1 MTSQLLNDRY
11 QIIRTLGSGGFGDTF
26 LAEDTH
32 MPSRRLC
39 VVKRLRPVQAN
50 PQVNQL
56 VQDRFQR
63 EAAILESLGS
73 GHSQI
78 PKLYAYF
85 YSPADQQFYLVQEWV
100 DGETL
105 SSMIRQQG
113 RLNEVEVRQ
122 ILISLLPVFDYVH
135 SQGIIHRDV
144 KPDNIIVRRS
154 PMVQAKLSTPDNTIQ
169 NQQPVLIDF
178 GAVRETMAAGAKAPS
193 RSTSIV
199 IGTPGYMPSEQ
210 SVGRPVFS
218 SDLYSLGMT
227 AIYLLT
233 GKRPQDFENNPH
245 TSELIWQTDAPA
257 TSPELVDILNKSIAF
272 NLRDRYQTAGEFLAV
287 LQGMTQS
294 AATQILATPTMSATE
309 VVALSTPNQIPK
321 PSAAIPKNLLPIGGI
336 VAATAFSALLATMLL
351 RPPESKVAVVTTTSA
366 SPSSSATPA
375 ISPTS
380 DLEPVKITP
389 SSAVQTPMPSVPI
402 ASRTSEAIATPSN
415 NSTNQ
420 KSNIKSSCNYYAGE
434 AVTGQAV
441 SLDLCSITTNNSDQ
455 VGFVYY
461 LGDRRMGS
469 AANCSNGTWT
479 TFSDQQVHRP
489 LSPATQNMLNNV
501 CSRQKS
507 DNLKSNVSNS
517 PVVKAISAAT
527 CKITDPTGTPLN
539 IRERPN
545 SEIIG
550 TINNGRN
557 ISILKYAVDK
567 NGKPWANIRDESGQ
581 TGWVIREFV
590 SCY

>member
-1 MTSQLLNDRY
+1 MTTQLLNDRY

-39 VVKRLRPVQAN
+39 VVKRLRPIQAN

-100 DGETL
+100 EGETL
-105 SSMIRQQG
+105 SALIGQQG

-122 ILISLLPVFDYVH
+122 ILIALLPVFDYVH

-144 KPDNIIVRRS
+144 KPDNVIIRRS
-154 PMVQAKLSTPDNTIQ
+154 PLVQAKLSTVQNQLQ

-178 GAVRETMAAGAKAPS
+178 GAVRETMAAGTKTQGH
-193 RSTSIV
+193 STSIV

-233 GKRPQDFENNPH
+233 GKRPHDFENNPH
-245 TSELIWQTDAPA
+245 TSELIWQADAPA

-272 NLRDRYQTAGEFLAV
+272 NPRDRYQTAGEFLAV
-287 LQGMTQS
+287 LQGQTQS
-294 AATQILATPTMSATE
+294 AATQVLATPTMAGTE
-309 VVALSTPNQIPK
+309 IAALPNTNQISK
-321 PSAAIPKNLLPIGGI
+321 PSAAVPRNLLLIGGV
-336 VAATAFSALLATMLL
+336 VAATAFSTLLITMLL
-351 RPPESKVAVVTTTSA
+351 RPQEPKVAIVPAPSA
-366 SPSSSATPA
+366 SPSSVS
-375 ISPTS
+375 STS
-380 DLEPVKITP
+380 DAEIMPSLVPTP
-389 SSAVQTPMPSVPI
+389 QSSVPI
-402 ASRTSEAIATPSN
+402 ASRVSEATPKPTN
-415 NSTNQ
+415 NSAPNQ
-420 KSNIKSSCNYYAGE
+420 KSDIKSACNYYAGE

-441 SLDLCSITTNNSDQ
+441 NLDLCSITTNNSDQ

-461 LGDRRMGS
+461 LGDQRMGS
-469 AANCSNGTWT
+469 AANCSNNTWT
-479 TFSDQQVHRP
+479 TFSDQQIHRP
-489 LSPATQNMLNNV
+489 LSPATQRMLTNV
-501 CSRQKS
+501 CSRRQAGS
-507 DNLKSNVSNS
+507 SNS
-517 PVVKAISAAT
+517 NSSNSEIAKATIFT
-527 CKITDPTGTPLN
+527 PPTN
-539 IRERPN
+539 IRESPDGKILCVIN
-545 SEIIG
+545 KKL
-550 TINNGRN
+550 TINTYGVNNLWYKTDVCGAMGVVQAEQ
-557 ISILKYAVDK
+557 LK
-567 NGKPWANIRDESGQ
+567 
-581 TGWVIREFV
+581 F
-590 SCY
+590 

>member
-1 MTSQLLNDRY
+1 MTTQLLNDRY

-39 VVKRLRPVQAN
+39 VVKRLRPIQTN
-50 PQVNQL
+50 PEINQL

-100 DGETL
+100 DGDTL
-105 SSMIRQQG
+105 SALVRQQG
-113 RLNEVEVRQ
+113 WLNEVEVRQ

-154 PMVQAKLSTPDNTIQ
+154 PLVQAKLSTLQNQAQ

-178 GAVRETMAAGAKAPS
+178 GAVRETMAAGATAPG

-233 GKRPQDFENNPH
+233 GKRPHDFENNPH
-245 TSELIWQTDAPA
+245 TSELIWQADAPA

-272 NLRDRYQTAGEFLAV
+272 NPRDRYQTAGEFLAV
-287 LQGMTQS
+287 LQGKTQS
-294 AATQILATPTMSATE
+294 AATQVLATPTIAGTE
-309 VVALSTPNQIPK
+309 IAALSTLDKTPK
-321 PSAAIPKNLLPIGGI
+321 PSAAIPRNLLLIGGI
-336 VAATAFSALLATMLL
+336 VAATAFGTLLATMLL
-351 RPPESKVAVVTTTSA
+351 RPQEPKVAIVSAPSA
-366 SPSSSATPA
+366 SPSSLATPSV
-375 ISPTS
+375 SPMS
-380 DLEPVKITP
+380 DVEPVTVSPSALPTP
-389 SSAVQTPMPSVPI
+389 QSSVPI
-402 ASRTSEAIATPSN
+402 ASRTSEATPKPTN
-415 NSTNQ
+415 NSAANQ
-420 KSNIKSSCNYYAGE
+420 NNIKPACNYHAGE
-434 AVTGQAV
+434 AVTGQV
-441 SLDLCSITTNNSDQ
+441 VNLDLCSITTNNSEQ

-469 AANCSNGTWT
+469 AANCSNNTWT

-489 LSPATQNMLNNV
+489 LSPATQRMLENV
-501 CSRQKS
+501 CSRRQASSPKS
-507 DNLKSNVSNS
+507 SSSNS
-517 PVVKAISAAT
+517 DVAKATIFAPPTNVRESPDG
-527 CKITDPTGTPLN
+527 KILCVIN
-539 IRERPN
+539 KKL
-545 SEIIG
+545 
-550 TINNGRN
+550 TINTYGVNNSWYKTDVCGAMGVVQAEQ
-557 ISILKYAVDK
+557 LK
-567 NGKPWANIRDESGQ
+567 
-581 TGWVIREFV
+581 F
-590 SCY
+590 

>member
-1 MTSQLLNDRY
+1 MTTQLLNDRY

-39 VVKRLRPVQAN
+39 VVKRLRPIQSN
-50 PQVNQL
+50 PDVNQL

-100 DGETL
+100 DGDTL
-105 SSMIRQQG
+105 SALVRQQG

-144 KPDNIIVRRS
+144 KPDNIIVRQS
-154 PMVQAKLSTPDNTIQ
+154 PLVQAKLSTSQ
-169 NQQPVLIDF
+169 NHQPVLIDF
-178 GAVRETMAAGAKAPS
+178 GAVRETMAVGATAPG

-233 GKRPQDFENNPH
+233 GKRPYDFENNPH
-245 TSELIWQTDAPA
+245 TSELIWQADAPA

-272 NLRDRYQTAGEFLAV
+272 NPRDRYQTAREFLAV
-287 LQGMTQS
+287 LQGQTQS
-294 AATQILATPTMSATE
+294 AATQVLMIPTMAGTE
-309 VVALSTPNQIPK
+309 VAALSTPNKISK
-321 PSAAIPKNLLPIGGI
+321 PSTAVPKNLLLIGGI
-336 VAATAFSALLATMLL
+336 VAATAFSTLVVTMLL
-351 RPPESKVAVVTTTSA
+351 RPQEPKVAIVPSPSA
-366 SPSSSATPA
+366 SPSSLAAPK
-375 ISPTS
+375 PT
-380 DLEPVKITP
+380 
-389 SSAVQTPMPSVPI
+389 
-402 ASRTSEAIATPSN
+402 N
-415 NSTNQ
+415 NSTVNQ
-420 KSNIKSSCNYYAGE
+420 KNNIKPACNYYAGE

-441 SLDLCSITTNNSDQ
+441 NLDLCSITTNNSDQ

-461 LGDRRMGS
+461 LGTQRMGS
-469 AANCSNGTWT
+469 AANCSNKTWT
-479 TFSDQQVHRP
+479 TFADQQVHRP
-489 LSPATQNMLNNV
+489 LSPATQKMLENV
-501 CSRQKS
+501 CSRRQ
-507 DNLKSNVSNS
+507 
-517 PVVKAISAAT
+517 
-527 CKITDPTGTPLN
+527 
-539 IRERPN
+539 
-545 SEIIG
+545 
-550 TINNGRN
+550 
-557 ISILKYAVDK
+557 
-567 NGKPWANIRDESGQ
+567 ANR
-581 TGWVIREFV
+581 
-590 SCY
+590 

>member
-1 MTSQLLNDRY
+1 MTTQLLNDRY

-39 VVKRLRPVQAN
+39 VVKRLRPIQAN

-100 DGETL
+100 EGETL
-105 SSMIRQQG
+105 SALIGQQG

-122 ILISLLPVFDYVH
+122 ILIALLPVFDYVH

-144 KPDNIIVRRS
+144 KPDNVIVRRS
-154 PMVQAKLSTPDNTIQ
+154 PLVQAKLSTVQNQLQ

-178 GAVRETMAAGAKAPS
+178 GAVRETMAAGTKTQGH
-193 RSTSIV
+193 STSIV

-233 GKRPQDFENNPH
+233 GKRPHDFENNPH
-245 TSELIWQTDAPA
+245 TSELIWQADAPA

-272 NLRDRYQTAGEFLAV
+272 NPRDRYQTAGEFLAV
-287 LQGMTQS
+287 LQGQTQS
-294 AATQILATPTMSATE
+294 AATQVLATPTIAGTEIAT
-309 VVALSTPNQIPK
+309 LPNTNQISK
-321 PSAAIPKNLLPIGGI
+321 PSAAVPRNLLLIGGV
-336 VAATAFSALLATMLL
+336 VAGTAFSTLLITMLL
-351 RPPESKVAVVTTTSA
+351 RPQEPKVAIVPAPSA
-366 SPSSSATPA
+366 SPSSVS
-375 ISPTS
+375 STS
-380 DLEPVKITP
+380 DAELTP
-389 SSAVQTPMPSVPI
+389 SVVPTPQSSVPI
-402 ASRTSEAIATPSN
+402 ASRVSEATSKPTN
-415 NSTNQ
+415 NSAPNQ
-420 KSNIKSSCNYYAGE
+420 NCNYYAGE

-441 SLDLCSITTNNSDQ
+441 NLDLCSITTNNSDQ

-461 LGDRRMGS
+461 LGAQRMGS
-469 AANCSNGTWT
+469 AANCSNKTWT

-489 LSPATQNMLNNV
+489 LSPATQRMLENV
-501 CSRQKS
+501 CSRRQAGS
-507 DNLKSNVSNS
+507 PNSNS
-517 PVVKAISAAT
+517 S
-527 CKITDPTGTPLN
+527 
-539 IRERPN
+539 N
-545 SEIIG
+545 SEIAKATIFTPPTNVRESPDG
-550 TINNGRN
+550 KILCVINEKLTINTYGVNNSWYKTDICGAMGVVQAEQ
-557 ISILKYAVDK
+557 LK
-567 NGKPWANIRDESGQ
+567 
-581 TGWVIREFV
+581 F
-590 SCY
+590 

>member
-1 MTSQLLNDRY
+1 MTTQLLNDRY

-39 VVKRLRPVQAN
+39 VVKRLRPIQAN
-50 PQVNQL
+50 PDVNQL

-100 DGETL
+100 DGDTL
-105 SSMIRQQG
+105 SAVVRQQG

-154 PMVQAKLSTPDNTIQ
+154 PLVQAELSTSQNQLQ

-178 GAVRETMAAGAKAPS
+178 GAVRETMAVGATAPG

-233 GKRPQDFENNPH
+233 GKRPHDFENNPH
-245 TSELIWQTDAPA
+245 TSELIWQADAPA

-272 NLRDRYQTAGEFLAV
+272 NPRDRYQTAKEFLAV
-287 LQGMTQS
+287 LQGQTQS
-294 AATQILATPTMSATE
+294 AATQVLMIPTMAGTE
-309 VVALSTPNQIPK
+309 VAALSTPNKISK
-321 PSAAIPKNLLPIGGI
+321 PSAAVPKNLLLIGGI
-336 VAATAFSALLATMLL
+336 VAATAFSTLVVTMLL
-351 RPPESKVAVVTTTSA
+351 RPQEPKVAIVPAPSA
-366 SPSSSATPA
+366 SPSSVNS
-375 ISPTS
+375 TS
-380 DLEPVKITP
+380 DVEQVKVSPSVAPTP
-389 SSAVQTPMPSVPI
+389 QSSVPI
-402 ASRTSEAIATPSN
+402 ASRASEATPKPTN
-415 NSTNQ
+415 NSAANQ
-420 KSNIKSSCNYYAGE
+420 KSGIKSACNYYAGE

-441 SLDLCSITTNNSDQ
+441 NLDLCSITTNNSDQ

-461 LGDRRMGS
+461 LGNQRMGS
-469 AANCSNGTWT
+469 AANCSNKTWT

-489 LSPATQNMLNNV
+489 LSPATQKMLENV
-501 CSRQKS
+501 CSRRQ
-507 DNLKSNVSNS
+507 
-517 PVVKAISAAT
+517 AGAGT
-527 CKITDPTGTPLN
+527 CRITDPTSTPLN

-545 SEIIG
+545 GEIVG
-550 TINNGRN
+550 TINNGR
-557 ISILKYAVDK
+557 IVSILKFALDE
-567 NGKPWANIRDESGQ
+567 NSKPWAKIRDKSGR
-581 TGWVIREFV
+581 TGWVIREFI

>member
-1 MTSQLLNDRY
+1 MTTQLLNDRY

-39 VVKRLRPVQAN
+39 VVKRLRPIQAN

-100 DGETL
+100 EGETL
-105 SSMIRQQG
+105 SALIGQQG

-122 ILISLLPVFDYVH
+122 ILIALLPVFDYVH

-144 KPDNIIVRRS
+144 KPDNVIVRRS
-154 PMVQAKLSTPDNTIQ
+154 PLVQAKLSTVQNQLQ

-178 GAVRETMAAGAKAPS
+178 GAVRETMAAGTKTQGH
-193 RSTSIV
+193 STSIV

-233 GKRPQDFENNPH
+233 GKRPHDFENNPH
-245 TSELIWQTDAPA
+245 TSELIWQADAPA

-272 NLRDRYQTAGEFLAV
+272 NPRDRYQTAGEFLAV
-287 LQGMTQS
+287 LQGQTQS
-294 AATQILATPTMSATE
+294 AATQVLATPTIAGTEIAT
-309 VVALSTPNQIPK
+309 LPNTNQISK
-321 PSAAIPKNLLPIGGI
+321 PSAAVPRNLLLIGGV
-336 VAATAFSALLATMLL
+336 VAGTAFSTLLITMLL
-351 RPPESKVAVVTTTSA
+351 RPQEPKVAIVPAPSA
-366 SPSSSATPA
+366 SPSSVS
-375 ISPTS
+375 STS
-380 DLEPVKITP
+380 DAELTP
-389 SSAVQTPMPSVPI
+389 SVVPTPQSSVPI
-402 ASRTSEAIATPSN
+402 ASRASEATPKPTN
-415 NSTNQ
+415 NSAPNQ
-420 KSNIKSSCNYYAGE
+420 NCNYYAGE

-441 SLDLCSITTNNSDQ
+441 NLDLCSITTNNSDQ

-461 LGDRRMGS
+461 LGAQRMGS
-469 AANCSNGTWT
+469 AANCSKKTWT

-489 LSPATQNMLNNV
+489 LSPATQRMLENV
-501 CSRQKS
+501 CSRRQAGSPKFS
-507 DNLKSNVSNS
+507 SSNS
-517 PVVKAISAAT
+517 EVAKVV
-527 CKITDPTGTPLN
+527 
-539 IRERPN
+539 
-545 SEIIG
+545 IIQ
-550 TINNGRN
+550 
-557 ISILKYAVDK
+557 LLL
-567 NGKPWANIRDESGQ
+567 
-581 TGWVIREFV
+581 
-590 SCY
+590 

>member
-1 MTSQLLNDRY
+1 MTTQLLNDRY

-39 VVKRLRPVQAN
+39 VVKRLRPIQTN
-50 PQVNQL
+50 PEVNQL

-100 DGETL
+100 DGDTL
-105 SSMIRQQG
+105 SAMVRQQG

-154 PMVQAKLSTPDNTIQ
+154 PLVQAKLSTLQ
-169 NQQPVLIDF
+169 NQAQNQPVLIDF
-178 GAVRETMAAGAKAPS
+178 GAVRETMAVGATAPG

-233 GKRPQDFENNPH
+233 GKRPHDFENNPH
-245 TSELIWQTDAPA
+245 TSELIWQADASA
-257 TSPELVDILNKSIAF
+257 TSPELVDILSKSIAF
-272 NLRDRYQTAGEFLAV
+272 NPRDRYQTAGEFLAV
-287 LQGMTQS
+287 LQGQRKS
-294 AATQILATPTMSATE
+294 AATQVLMIPTIAGTE
-309 VVALSTPNQIPK
+309 IAALPNTNKIPK
-321 PSAAIPKNLLPIGGI
+321 PSAAIPKNLLLIAGI
-336 VAATAFSALLATMLL
+336 VAATAFSTLLATMLL
-351 RPPESKVAVVTTTSA
+351 RPQEPKVAILPAPSA
-366 SPSSSATPA
+366 SPSSV
-375 ISPTS
+375 SPTS
-380 DLEPVKITP
+380 DVEAVKVTP
-389 SSAVQTPMPSVPI
+389 SVVPAPQSSVPI
-402 ASRTSEAIATPSN
+402 ASRASEATPKPTN
-415 NSTNQ
+415 NSATNQ
-420 KSNIKSSCNYYAGE
+420 KSDIKSACNYYAGE

-441 SLDLCSITTNNSDQ
+441 NLDLCSITTNNSDQ

-469 AANCSNGTWT
+469 AANCSNNTWT

-489 LSPATQNMLNNV
+489 LSPATQRMLANV
-501 CSRQKS
+501 CSRRQAGS
-507 DNLKSNVSNS
+507 PNSNS
-517 PVVKAISAAT
+517 S
-527 CKITDPTGTPLN
+527 
-539 IRERPN
+539 N
-545 SEIIG
+545 SEIAKATIFIPPTNVRESPDG
-550 TINNGRN
+550 KILCVINKKLTINTYGVNNSWYKTDVCGAMGVVQAEQ
-557 ISILKYAVDK
+557 LK
-567 NGKPWANIRDESGQ
+567 
-581 TGWVIREFV
+581 F
-590 SCY
+590 

>member
-1 MTSQLLNDRY
+1 MTTQLLNDRY

-39 VVKRLRPVQAN
+39 VVKRLRPIQAN
-50 PQVNQL
+50 SEVNQL

-78 PKLYAYF
+78 PQLYAYF

-105 SSMIRQQG
+105 SALVRQQG
-113 RLNEVEVRQ
+113 KLNEVEVRQ

-154 PMVQAKLSTPDNTIQ
+154 IVQNQVQ

-178 GAVRETMAAGAKAPS
+178 GAVRETMAAGAKS
-193 RSTSIV
+193 QGHSTSIV

-233 GKRPQDFENNPH
+233 GKRPHDFENNPH
-245 TSELIWQTDAPA
+245 TSELIWQADAPV

-272 NLRDRYQTAGEFLAV
+272 NPRDRYQTAGEFLAA
-287 LQGMTQS
+287 LQGQTQS
-294 AATQILATPTMSATE
+294 LATQVLMAPTMAGTE
-309 VVALSTPNQIPK
+309 IAALSITNNIPK
-321 PSAAIPKNLLPIGGI
+321 PSVAIPKNLLLIGGI
-336 VAATAFSALLATMLL
+336 FAATAFSTLLATMLL
-351 RPPESKVAVVTTTSA
+351 RPQEPKVAIAPAPSA
-366 SPSSSATPA
+366 SPSSV
-375 ISPTS
+375 SPTS
-380 DLEPVKITP
+380 EPVKVTP
-389 SSAVQTPMPSVPI
+389 SVVPTPQSGVPI
-402 ASRTSEAIATPSN
+402 TSRANEATPKPTN
-415 NSTNQ
+415 NSAANQ
-420 KSNIKSSCNYYAGE
+420 KNNIKPACNYYAGE
-434 AVTGQAV
+434 AVTGQV
-441 SLDLCSITTNNSDQ
+441 VNLDLCSITTSNSDQ

-469 AANCSNGTWT
+469 AANCANNTWT
-479 TFSDQQVHRP
+479 TFADQQVHRP
-489 LSPATQNMLNNV
+489 LSPATQRMLENV
-501 CSRQKS
+501 CSRRQASNPKS
-507 DNLKSNVSNS
+507 SSSNS
-517 PVVKAISAAT
+517 EVAKATIFAPPTNVRESPDG
-527 CKITDPTGTPLN
+527 KILCVIN
-539 IRERPN
+539 RKV
-545 SEIIG
+545 
-550 TINNGRN
+550 TINTYGVNDSWYRTN
-557 ISILKYAVDK
+557 ICGVMGVVQAEQL
-567 NGKPWANIRDESGQ
+567 R
-581 TGWVIREFV
+581 F
-590 SCY
+590 

>member
-1 MTSQLLNDRY
+1 MTTQLLNDRY

-32 MPSRRLC
+32 MPSQRLC
-39 VVKRLRPVQAN
+39 VVKRLRPIQAN
-50 PQVNQL
+50 PDVNQL
-56 VQDRFQR
+56 IQERFQR

-85 YSPADQQFYLVQEWV
+85 YNSADQQFYLVQEWV

-105 SSMIRQQG
+105 SAIVKQQG

-154 PMVQAKLSTPDNTIQ
+154 PSVQAKLSTSQSQAQ
-169 NQQPVLIDF
+169 NQPVLIDF
-178 GAVRETMAAGAKAPS
+178 GAVRETMAAGATNPGH
-193 RSTSIV
+193 STSIV

-233 GKRPQDFENNPH
+233 GKRPYDFENNPH
-245 TSELIWQTDAPA
+245 TSELIWQADAPA

-272 NLRDRYQTAGEFLAV
+272 NPRDRYQTAREFLAV
-287 LQGMTQS
+287 LQGRSQS
-294 AATQILATPTMSATE
+294 AATQVLRDPTMSATE
-309 VVALSTPNQIPK
+309 VVALSPTNHSPK
-321 PSAAIPKNLLPIGGI
+321 PTMAISKNLLLIGG
-336 VAATAFSALLATMLL
+336 VFAATAASTLLVNMLL
-351 RPPESKVAVVTTTSA
+351 RLQESKVVVVTTSSPSPSA
-366 SPSSSATPA
+366 SAK
-375 ISPTS
+375 PT
-380 DLEPVKITP
+380 DNL
-389 SSAVQTPMPSVPI
+389 A
-402 ASRTSEAIATPSN
+402 N
-415 NSTNQ
+415 NQ
-420 KSNIKSSCNYYAGE
+420 ESNIKPACNYYAGE

-441 SLDLCSITTNNSDQ
+441 NLDLCSITTNNSDQ

-469 AANCSNGTWT
+469 VASCSNQTWT
-479 TFSDQQVHRP
+479 TLTDQQVHRP
-489 LSPATQNMLNNV
+489 LSPATQKMLKNV
-501 CSRQKS
+501 CSR
-507 DNLKSNVSNS
+507 
-517 PVVKAISAAT
+517 
-527 CKITDPTGTPLN
+527 
-539 IRERPN
+539 R
-545 SEIIG
+545 
-550 TINNGRN
+550 
-557 ISILKYAVDK
+557 
-567 NGKPWANIRDESGQ
+567 
-581 TGWVIREFV
+581 
-590 SCY
+590 

>member
-1 MTSQLLNDRY
+1 MTTQLLNDRY

-32 MPSRRLC
+32 LPSRRLC
-39 VVKRLRPVQAN
+39 VVKRLRPIQAN

-85 YSPADQQFYLVQEWV
+85 YSLTDQQFYLVQEWV

-105 SSMIRQQG
+105 SALVVQQG
-113 RLNEVEVRQ
+113 RLSELEVRQ

-154 PMVQAKLSTPDNTIQ
+154 PLVQAKLSTSQ

-178 GAVRETMAAGAKAPS
+178 GAVRETMAAGATAPG

-233 GKRPQDFENNPH
+233 GKRPHDFENNPH
-245 TSELIWQTDAPA
+245 TSGLLWQADAPA

-272 NLRDRYQTAGEFLAV
+272 NPRDRYQTAGEFLAV
-287 LQGMTQS
+287 LRGMTQS
-294 AATQILATPTMSATE
+294 AATQILATPTMAGTE
-309 VVALSTPNQIPK
+309 IAALSTPNQISK
-321 PSAAIPKNLLPIGGI
+321 PSAAVPRNLLLIGG
-336 VAATAFSALLATMLL
+336 VVTATAFSTLLITMLL
-351 RPPESKVAVVTTTSA
+351 RPQEPKVAIVPA
-366 SPSSSATPA
+366 SSV
-375 ISPTS
+375 SPTS
-380 DLEPVKITP
+380 DVEPVKVTP
-389 SSAVQTPMPSVPI
+389 SVVPTPQSSVPI
-402 ASRTSEAIATPSN
+402 ASRASEATPKPTN
-415 NSTNQ
+415 NSAPNQ
-420 KSNIKSSCNYYAGE
+420 KSDIKSACNYYAGE

-441 SLDLCSITTNNSDQ
+441 NLDLCSITTNNSDQ

-461 LGDRRMGS
+461 LGAQRMGS
-469 AANCSNGTWT
+469 AANCSNKTWT

-489 LSPATQNMLNNV
+489 LSPATQRMLENV
-501 CSRQKS
+501 CSRRQAGS
-507 DNLKSNVSNS
+507 PNSNS
-517 PVVKAISAAT
+517 S
-527 CKITDPTGTPLN
+527 
-539 IRERPN
+539 N
-545 SEIIG
+545 SEIAKATIFTPPTNVRESPDG
-550 TINNGRN
+550 KILCVINEKLTINTYGVNNSWYKTDICGAMGVVQAEQ
-557 ISILKYAVDK
+557 LK
-567 NGKPWANIRDESGQ
+567 
-581 TGWVIREFV
+581 F
-590 SCY
+590 

>member
-1 MTSQLLNDRY
+1 MTTQLLNDRY

-39 VVKRLRPVQAN
+39 VVKRLRPIQAN

-63 EAAILESLGS
+63 EAAILESLGN
-73 GHSQI
+73 GHSQV

-85 YSPADQQFYLVQEWV
+85 YSLSDQQFYLVQEWV

-105 SSMIRQQG
+105 TAMVRQQG

-122 ILISLLPVFDYVH
+122 ILISLLPVFEYVH

-154 PMVQAKLSTPDNTIQ
+154 PLVQAKLSIQ
-169 NQQPVLIDF
+169 SDALQNRQPVLIDF
-178 GAVRETMAAGAKAPS
+178 GAVRETMAAGAQAPG

-233 GKRPQDFENNPH
+233 GKRPQDFKNNPH
-245 TSELIWQTDAPA
+245 TSELIWQADAPA
-257 TSPELVDILNKSIAF
+257 TSPEMVDILNKVIAF
-272 NLRDRYQTAGEFLAV
+272 NPRDRYQTAGEFLAV
-287 LQGMTQS
+287 LRGRTQS
-294 AATQILATPTMSATE
+294 AATQILATPTVSATE
-309 VVALSTPNQIPK
+309 VVALSSPNQIPK
-321 PSAAIPKNLLPIGGI
+321 PSAAIPKNLLLIGGI
-336 VAATAFSALLATMLL
+336 VAATAVSTLLATTLL
-351 RPPESKVAVVTTTSA
+351 RPQESKVAVVTTTSA
-366 SPSSSATPA
+366 SPSSSVTPS

-380 DLEPVKITP
+380 DLEQVKITP
-389 SSAVQTPMPSVPI
+389 SSSVQVPTPQPSPPI
-402 ASRTSEAIATPSN
+402 AFRTSETIATPSN
-415 NSTNQ
+415 NSAINP
-420 KSNIKSSCNYYAGE
+420 KSNIKSSCNYYAGD

-441 SLDLCSITTNNSDQ
+441 NLDLCSITTNNSNQ

-469 AANCSNGTWT
+469 AANCANNTWT
-479 TFSDQQVHRP
+479 TFSDQQVHRS
-489 LSPATQNMLNNV
+489 LSPATQKMLENV
-501 CSRQKS
+501 CSRRQASNPRSNSCNSEVAKATIFVPPTNVRESPDGKILCVINKKS
-507 DNLKSNVSNS
+507 TINTYGVSNS
-517 PVVKAISAAT
+517 WYKTDICGAIGFIHA
-527 CKITDPTGTPLN
+527 
-539 IRERPN
+539 EQ
-545 SEIIG
+545 
-550 TINNGRN
+550 
-557 ISILKYAVDK
+557 LK
-567 NGKPWANIRDESGQ
+567 
-581 TGWVIREFV
+581 F
-590 SCY
+590 

>member
-1 MTSQLLNDRY
+1 MTTQLLNDRY

-39 VVKRLRPVQAN
+39 VVKRLRPIQAN
-50 PQVNQL
+50 PDVNQL
-56 VQDRFQR
+56 VRDRFQR

-100 DGETL
+100 DGDTL
-105 SSMIRQQG
+105 SAMVRQQG

-154 PMVQAKLSTPDNTIQ
+154 PLVQAKLSTSQ

-178 GAVRETMAAGAKAPS
+178 GAVRETMAVGATAPG

-233 GKRPQDFENNPH
+233 GKRPYDFENNPH
-245 TSELIWQTDAPA
+245 TSELIWQADAPV
-257 TSPELVDILNKSIAF
+257 TSPELVDILNKSISL
-272 NLRDRYQTAGEFLAV
+272 NPRDRYQTAKEFLAV
-287 LQGMTQS
+287 LQGQTQS
-294 AATQILATPTMSATE
+294 AATQVLMTPTMAGTE
-309 VVALSTPNQIPK
+309 VAALSTPNKISK
-321 PSAAIPKNLLPIGGI
+321 PSAAVPKNLLLIGGI
-336 VAATAFSALLATMLL
+336 VAATAFSTLVVTMLL
-351 RPPESKVAVVTTTSA
+351 RPQEPNVVIVPAHSA
-366 SPSSSATPA
+366 SPSSVSSTSGVEQVKVLPSVVPA
-375 ISPTS
+375 PQS
-380 DLEPVKITP
+380 
-389 SSAVQTPMPSVPI
+389 SVPI
-402 ASRTSEAIATPSN
+402 ASSTIEATPKPTN
-415 NSTNQ
+415 NSTVNQ
-420 KSNIKSSCNYYAGE
+420 KNNIKPACNYYAGE

-441 SLDLCSITTNNSDQ
+441 NLDLCSITTNNSDQ

-461 LGDRRMGS
+461 LGTQRMGS
-469 AANCSNGTWT
+469 AANCSNKTWT
-479 TFSDQQVHRP
+479 TFADQQVHRP
-489 LSPATQNMLNNV
+489 LSPATQKMLENV
-501 CSRQKS
+501 CSRRQ
-507 DNLKSNVSNS
+507 
-517 PVVKAISAAT
+517 
-527 CKITDPTGTPLN
+527 
-539 IRERPN
+539 
-545 SEIIG
+545 
-550 TINNGRN
+550 
-557 ISILKYAVDK
+557 
-567 NGKPWANIRDESGQ
+567 ANR
-581 TGWVIREFV
+581 
-590 SCY
+590 